1 MKTLL
6 ITLSRG
12 ITRLRLRMA
21 AGDLA
26 FMEARAPLVLA
37 DQRAHVRALAARL
50 DRLEAGTCTP
60 TPPTA
65 EEVRARA
72 ERRLKE
78 VLL

>member
-6 ITLSRG
+6 ITLLRG

-26 FMEARAPLVLA
+26 FMEARAPLALA
-37 DQRAHVRALAARL
+37 DQRARVRELAARL
-50 DRLEAGTCTP
+50 DRLEAGTCNP

-65 EEVRARA
+65 EEVRARV

>member
-6 ITLSRG
+6 NTLQRS
-12 ITRLRLRMA
+12 ITRVRLALA
-21 AGDLA
+21 ASDLA
-26 FMEARAPLVLA
+26 FMEARAPAALA
-37 DQRAHVRALAARL
+37 DQRAHVHALAAHL
-50 DRLEAGTCTP
+50 DRLEAGTCDP
-60 TPPTA
+60 TPATA

>member
-6 ITLSRG
+6 TTLSLG

-26 FMEARAPLVLA
+26 FMEARATLALA
-37 DQRAHVRALAARL
+37 DQRARVRELATRL
-50 DRLEAGTCTP
+50 DRLEAGTRNP
-60 TPPTA
+60 PQPTA

>member
-12 ITRLRLRMA
+12 ITLLRLRMA

-26 FMEARAPLVLA
+26 FMEARA
-37 DQRAHVRALAARL
+37 
-50 DRLEAGTCTP
+50 
-60 TPPTA
+60 PPTA

>member
-12 ITRLRLRMA
+12 ITRLRLSLA
-21 AGDLA
+21 EQDLA
-26 FMEARAPLVLA
+26 FMEARAPLVLG

-50 DRLEAGTCTP
+50 DRLEAGVCNPNP
-60 TPPTA
+60 TTA

-72 ERRLKE
+72 ERRAKE
-78 VLL
+78 GLL